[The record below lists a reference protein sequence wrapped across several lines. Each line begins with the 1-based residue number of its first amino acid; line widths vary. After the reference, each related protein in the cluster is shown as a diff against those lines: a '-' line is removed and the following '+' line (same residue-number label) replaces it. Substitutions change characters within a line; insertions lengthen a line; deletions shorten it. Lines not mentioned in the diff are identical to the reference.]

1 MEKTI
6 HEMYQEIKQIEVQ
19 KLKDAVK
26 AKGGKYVFEVDNT
39 PIVAI
44 SKFDT
49 PCDAIIESVIVD
61 DRDFLVMSARDEEC
75 YFDTFTLFADE
86 IMYGHIDYIID
97 CIQ

>member
-1 MEKTI
+1 
-6 HEMYQEIKQIEVQ
+6 MYQEIKQIEVQ

-26 AKGGKYVFEVDNT
+26 AKGGKYVFEEDNE

-49 PCDAIIESVIVD
+49 PCDAVIESVIVD
-61 DRDFLVMSARDEEC
+61 DRDFLVMSARDKEC
-75 YFDTFTLFADE
+75 YSETFTLFADE